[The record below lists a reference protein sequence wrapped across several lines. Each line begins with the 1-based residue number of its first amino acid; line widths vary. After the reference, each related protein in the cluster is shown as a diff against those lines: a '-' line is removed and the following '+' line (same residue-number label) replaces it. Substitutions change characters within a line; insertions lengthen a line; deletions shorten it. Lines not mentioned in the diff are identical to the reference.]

1 MFKKKK
7 TARPHLSV
15 LNLRKK
21 VVCPKQGRRRQ
32 GPSKG
37 LKQRPADAR
46 KPLYRIFRTRHLS
59 RDLRSKY
66 RD

>member
-1 MFKKKK
+1 MFIKK
-7 TARPHLSV
+7 TARPHFGV
-15 LNLRKK
+15 PNRRKK
-21 VVCPKQGRRRQ
+21 VVCPAQGRRRH

-37 LKQRPADAR
+37 LGQRPADAR